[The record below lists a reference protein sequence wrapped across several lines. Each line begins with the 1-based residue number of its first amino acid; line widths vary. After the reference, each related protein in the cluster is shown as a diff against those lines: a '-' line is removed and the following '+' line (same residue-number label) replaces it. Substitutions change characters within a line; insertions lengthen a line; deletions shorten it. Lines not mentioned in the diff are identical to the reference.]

1 MPSAVGALPTLLT
14 AQVAFNKLNKFALAP
29 FKAEFPR
36 PQAFPNWQ
44 TLELRNVVFHY
55 QDNAFSVGPVNL
67 TIHRGELIF
76 LIGGNGSGKST
87 LAMLLTGLYQP
98 QSGEI
103 LLDGKAV
110 AVEKPEDYR
119 KLFSAVFTDVW
130 LFDKLLGPEG
140 KEANPQLVAK
150 WLEHLKM
157 GHKLELSDG
166 RILNLKLSKGQKK
179 RVALLL
185 ALAEEI
191 MGSRAMPGFSV
202 AVVRDGELAGRL
214 RALHR
219 AVLGEEPELR
229 REEALLLAWGLL
241 LPGYAGM
248 VETVSACRVEVERT
262 CAFIRSHYARHITL
276 EELSLQ
282 AGLSKSA
289 LVRAFAKA
297 KGVTPYR
304 YLMAVRISEARR
316 LLERGVSS
324 AEAAVETGF
333 SDQSHFTNYFTAFT
347 GLTPGACRELFRQE
361 WERG

>member
-1 MPSAVGALPTLLT
+1 MRQAARTARYDQALGLEAYSLRAVDRPFPSHFHDHYVIGVVERGTRTLT
-14 AQVAFNKLNKFALAP
+14 CGRQRQVIGPGDVLLFNPGDSHACI
-29 FKAEFPR
+29 
-36 PQAFPNWQ
+36 QA
-44 TLELRNVVFHY
+44 
-55 QDNAFSVGPVNL
+55 D
-67 TIHRGELIF
+67 
-76 LIGGNGSGKST
+76 GS
-87 LAMLLTGLYQP
+87 L
-98 QSGEI
+98 
-103 LLDGKAV
+103 
-110 AVEKPEDYR
+110 DYR
-119 KLFSAVFTDVW
+119 
-130 LFDKLLGPEG
+130 G
-140 KEANPQLVAK
+140 
-150 WLEHLKM
+150 
-157 GHKLELSDG
+157 
-166 RILNLKLSKGQKK
+166 LNIPRSTM
-179 RVALLL
+179 L

-219 AVLGEEPELR
+219 AVLGEEPELQ

>member
-1 MPSAVGALPTLLT
+1 MRQAARTARYDQALGLEAYSLRAVDRPFPSHFHDHYVIGVVERGTRTLT
-14 AQVAFNKLNKFALAP
+14 CGRQQQVIGPGDVLLFNPGDSHACI
-29 FKAEFPR
+29 
-36 PQAFPNWQ
+36 QA
-44 TLELRNVVFHY
+44 
-55 QDNAFSVGPVNL
+55 D
-67 TIHRGELIF
+67 
-76 LIGGNGSGKST
+76 GS
-87 LAMLLTGLYQP
+87 L
-98 QSGEI
+98 
-103 LLDGKAV
+103 
-110 AVEKPEDYR
+110 DYR
-119 KLFSAVFTDVW
+119 
-130 LFDKLLGPEG
+130 G
-140 KEANPQLVAK
+140 
-150 WLEHLKM
+150 
-157 GHKLELSDG
+157 
-166 RILNLKLSKGQKK
+166 LNIPRSTM
-179 RVALLL
+179 L

-202 AVVRDGELAGRL
+202 AV
-214 RALHR
+214 
-219 AVLGEEPELR
+219 
-229 REEALLLAWGLL
+229 AWGLL

>member
-1 MPSAVGALPTLLT
+1 MSSSLPFLPEQLPAGPRRQAGEGSEIVGEMALIGKACLHGGLCRGDTPFQQAPCLADPHRHQIAVGRDALGLGKGPDQGGF
-14 AQVAFNKLNKFALAP
+14 AQSRL
-29 FKAEFPR
+29 KAE
-36 PQAFPNWQ
+36 
-44 TLELRNVVFHY
+44 
-55 QDNAFSVGPVNL
+55 
-67 TIHRGELIF
+67 
-76 LIGGNGSGKST
+76 
-87 LAMLLTGLYQP
+87 LLQR
-98 QSGEI
+98 
-103 LLDGKAV
+103 D
-110 AVEKPEDYR
+110 
-119 KLFSAVFTDVW
+119 
-130 LFDKLLGPEG
+130 
-140 KEANPQLVAK
+140 
-150 WLEHLKM
+150 
-157 GHKLELSDG
+157 
-166 RILNLKLSKGQKK
+166 
-179 RVALLL
+179 
-185 ALAEEI
+185 
-191 MGSRAMPGFSV
+191 MPGIV
-202 AVVRDGELAGRL
+202 APDERTGPLHLHPAGRNRFHHPGVPRQQEAPGQQQRL
-214 RALHR
+214 LP
-219 AVLGEEPELR
+219 PELR